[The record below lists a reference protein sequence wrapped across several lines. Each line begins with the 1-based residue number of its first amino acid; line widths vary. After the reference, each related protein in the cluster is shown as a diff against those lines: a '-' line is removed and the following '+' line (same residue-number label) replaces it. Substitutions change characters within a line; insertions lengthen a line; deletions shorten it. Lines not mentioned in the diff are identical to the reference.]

1 MRRVHPV
8 GAAVND
14 TVYAAKRVRLRSMAT
29 GITHRR
35 RVPGKLKVLHVYRLA
50 LMQCTGEMDRESVV
64 VLPDD
69 GPVDCIVCLLRGYD
83 ETPFTGGAAP

>member
-8 GAAVND
+8 GATVND
-14 TVYAAKRVRLRSMAT
+14 AVYAAKRVRLRSMAT

-35 RVPGKLKVLHVYRLA
+35 RVPGKLKELHLYRVC
-50 LMQCTGEMDRESVV
+50 LMQCTREMDDVSVV

-69 GPVDCIVCLLRGYD
+69 GPIDCIECLLRSQ
-83 ETPFTGGAAP
+83 EEAPFTGG